1 MTDLCRFMATA
12 TICVA
17 VGAGTGCSGGG
28 FSPAAGGG
36 EEGDHPLI
44 GAKAPDFDLKAQY
57 GGSRASLASEAGKV
71 VIVDFWA
78 TWCDPCK
85 ESFPHYQAMLDRH
98 GGQLAVIGV
107 SVDEDP
113 SGVAQFGQQTGVKFP
128 LAWDDG
134 QSVSRQY
141 SPSTMP
147 TSFVIDKNGI
157 VRYVH
162 AGFRSGDESELE
174 QRVSAL
180 K

>member
-1 MTDLCRFMATA
+1 MTQSIRLT
-12 TICVA
+12 
-17 VGAGTGCSGGG
+17 GALLGSLALTLLAGCSGGG
-28 FSPAAGGG
+28 MGKGG
-36 EEGDHPLI
+36 EASGEAEHPLL
-44 GAKAPDFDLKAQY
+44 GAKAPDFNLKAQY
-57 GGSRASLASEAGKV
+57 GGSEASLSAVAGKV

-98 GGQLAVIGV
+98 AGDLAVIGV
-107 SVDEDP
+107 SVDDEPD
-113 SGVAQFGQQTGVKFP
+113 GIAAFGQQTGVKFP

-147 TSFVIDKNGI
+147 TSFVIDRNGI

-162 AGFRSGDESELE
+162 AGFHSGDEAELE
-174 QRVSAL
+174 QRVSAI